1 MIVRDLS
8 ALQLQV
14 LATILQLIFLT
25 IAEHEYYHSGN
36 KPI

>member
-8 ALQLQV
+8 ALQQV